1 MFRKRRNIQKEKSD
15 VKTYGFTYVKEHNQ
29 VKQDYATVKTTTVTG
44 VRTVDH
50 GEQVLKAGKVV
61 VATVVVMG
69 ALIYGVTVSA
79 STFGFGVSIAI
90 PVITSAFL
98 YFSSTIEDD
107 DEKNS
112 Q

>member
-1 MFRKRRNIQKEKSD
+1 M
-15 VKTYGFTYVKEHNQ
+15 
-29 VKQDYATVKTTTVTG
+29 
-44 VRTVDH
+44 DH

>member
-1 MFRKRRNIQKEKSD
+1 M
-15 VKTYGFTYVKEHNQ
+15 
-29 VKQDYATVKTTTVTG
+29 
-44 VRTVDH
+44 DH

-61 VATVVVMG
+61 VATVFDMG
-69 ALIYGVTVSA
+69 ALIYGVAVSA